1 MALFKLTTG
10 VFTGGNVFNLRSC
23 LMPHLNSMTTAGLK
37 QQTSQPLSIPEK
49 PKKPLTPYFKFQGQ
63 IRNKIMERNP
73 NIKIIEVTKLVSE
86 EWKKI
91 GEAEKKRLENEYAK
105 EKEIYAQNVKKY
117 HDELT
122 PEAIEFL
129 RKEKEV
135 KKQKKEKREM
145 KKLFKETGKPKKP
158 GNSFY
163 LFIKDNI
170 DKKEYEGKSYM
181 SLIPTFAKLWAT
193 LEETEVKTGS
203 IPNRNSRVPGL
214 QMKLQMPIRSKA
226 QVEHVIFTTESIE
239 TQNAKEHS
247 FNPVEKMK
255 KKIAD
260 SSRVQSEQNAEVE
273 KEISVPEDVV
283 QRNET
288 FVKEVRLKD
297 KPEPENTGGT
307 IKSMFFKLF
316 GKK

>member
-23 LMPHLNSMTTAGLK
+23 LMPHLNSVTTAGLK

-145 KKLFKETGKPKKP
+145 KKLFRETGKPKKP

-193 LEETEVKTGS
+193 LEESEKEKYIQAYKKKYDKYKKDLLKWEESLITEG
-203 IPNRNSRVPGL
+203 
-214 QMKLQMPIRSKA
+214 KLERIEDKSSPKSSFSTSRSKDRK
-226 QVEHVIFTTESIE
+226 HTE
-239 TQNAKEHS
+239 
-247 FNPVEKMK
+247 
-255 KKIAD
+255 
-260 SSRVQSEQNAEVE
+260 
-273 KEISVPEDVV
+273 
-283 QRNET
+283 
-288 FVKEVRLKD
+288 
-297 KPEPENTGGT
+297 
-307 IKSMFFKLF
+307 
-316 GKK
+316 